1 MRMESAGPV
10 AVTVAIRTHKDE
22 ADMLSMSTYSL
33 LGTERECIQKCLSAC
48 YDLVAG
54 DPKP

>member
-1 MRMESAGPV
+1 MESAGPV